1 VKVKAMLAYLFWH
14 TRKEAAPRERYE
26 RNLSAFYD
34 ALRQIG
40 CPGVGRSDS
49 FRISSLPWLDGQPG
63 YEDWTIIDGAWA
75 LEELNA
81 KAVVGSM
88 EVLHA
93 AIAREM
99 DVGYGGLYYHLWGE
113 LAPHA
118 ADRAYWLSRPRG
130 IEFRPALEQ
139 IAQSAGAPLAVWRRF
154 MVLGPGT
161 EFVILGRGLHALEVP
176 DGWRVN
182 VVERGA
188 LASASPEPAPFLP
201 ASRPA
206 RVRAGSRGLHR
217 SPRRRPE

>member
-1 VKVKAMLAYLFWH
+1 MASRARRVRRVTA
-14 TRKEAAPRERYE
+14 
-26 RNLSAFYD
+26 
-34 ALRQIG
+34 
-40 CPGVGRSDS
+40 
-49 FRISSLPWLDGQPG
+49 SSLLARAD
-63 YEDWTIIDGAWA
+63 EVNTRAASAAILIDGAWA

-99 DVGYGGLYYHLWGE
+99 DGGYGGLYCHLWGE
-113 LAPHA
+113 LRPHE

-139 IAQSAGAPLAVWRRF
+139 IAQSGGAPLAVWRRF

-161 EFVILGRGLHALEVP
+161 EFVILGRGLRALEVP

-182 VVERGA
+182 VVERSA
-188 LASASPEPAPFLP
+188 LASASPGAE
-201 ASRPA
+201 
-206 RVRAGSRGLHR
+206 RAHG
-217 SPRRRPE
+217 